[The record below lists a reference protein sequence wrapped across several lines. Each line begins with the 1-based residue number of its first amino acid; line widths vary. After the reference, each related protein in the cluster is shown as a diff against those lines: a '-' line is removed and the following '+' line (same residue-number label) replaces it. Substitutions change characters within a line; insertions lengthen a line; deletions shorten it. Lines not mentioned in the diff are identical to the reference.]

1 MEREKKIE
9 EIEIEENN
17 KEKKQENFG
26 NKFAKNVLMLI
37 VAQILVKVLG
47 LIYRVVI
54 VNVKGFRKCRKP
66 DTMHQVTKY
75 MHLCL
80 HYQVLV
86 YHLLYQN

>member
-1 MEREKKIE
+1 MERERKIE

-47 LIYRVVI
+47 LIYWYTI
-54 VNVKGFRKCRKP
+54 CYIK
-66 DTMHQVTKY
+66 TSI
-75 MHLCL
+75 
-80 HYQVLV
+80 
-86 YHLLYQN
+86 